1 MEHFKPGDTVVV
13 HKPDKNDRYGLF
25 WVKGMDQ
32 YDNIVT
38 TIKSRCNDI
47 SNTFHLDGCG
57 NYFFVGTWLS
67 PCEDDEDI
75 SVEDI
80 SLIM

>member
-1 MEHFKPGDTVVV
+1 MKFKPGDTVVV
-13 HKPDKNDRYGLF
+13 HKPDKNDKYGLF
-25 WVKGMDQ
+25 WVRGMDQ

-38 TIKSRCNDI
+38 TIKSYHE
-47 SNTFHLDGCG
+47 SSSKTFHLDGCG
-57 NYFFVGTWLS
+57 DYFFADTWLS

-75 SVEDI
+75 NVEDI